1 MTTQLHVVASRQ
13 LIIDVKLTLRPK
25 PDVLE
30 QELRLAAVTALTQ
43 YYDPLTGGAQR
54 LGWPLGRNVYVSEL
68 YALLDKLPGV
78 DSVEKTLDG
87 NGQPIA
93 ELTHRDKDNKRL
105 QFTDDGKQLV
115 CLKLEPD
122 EIIDTDVKIDIQVL
136 RTTKNKP

>member
-1 MTTQLHVVASRQ
+1 ML
-13 LIIDVKLTLRPK
+13 
-25 PDVLE
+25 PDVLA
-30 QELRLAAVTALTQ
+30 QDLRLAAVTALTQ